1 MNATT
6 GRLLYWTPR
15 ILGILFA
22 AFLSL
27 FALDV
32 FNEGYGPGE
41 TVIALVMHLVP
52 TFVVVAALVIAW
64 RWEWVGA
71 VLFFGLAIFYV
82 AMAWG
87 QFPPVTYLTIS
98 GPLFLTG
105 LLFLLNWRYRD
116 ELRPPPPA
124 PET

>member
-6 GRLLYWTPR
+6 GRFLYWTPR

-22 AFLSL
+22 AFLGL

-41 TVIALVMHLVP
+41 TVVALVMHLVP
-52 TFVVVAALVIAW
+52 TFVVLAALGVAW

-71 VLFFGLAIFYV
+71 VLFFGLAVFYV

-87 QFPPVTYLTIS
+87 QFPLVSYLAIS

-105 LLFLLNWRYRD
+105 LLFLVNWRYKD
-116 ELRPPPPA
+116 ELRQS
-124 PET
+124 